1 MRGVVSLSFLNIPLL
16 LAPGNLANIDWFNP
30 LWLSL
35 LQKFLAFNWKM
46 HLENA
51 LAEICIATV
60 HLFTL
65 NSCKSTAPFCLL
77 REATLHP
84 RSAPLAEYIAEKSI
98 SSLFRSWPQRGV
110 QPLSMQETSLW
121 VSFWLKVST
130 FCGKDFNF
138 AILLLS
144 WTGCL
149 SPLCFALFKFT
160 AEKLLERI

>member
-30 LWLSL
+30 LWLIL

-51 LAEICIATV
+51 LSEIRIATV

-65 NSCKSTAPFCLL
+65 NSCKSTAPFHLL
-77 REATLHP
+77 REAALRP

-98 SSLFRSWPQRGV
+98 SSFPFMTTVWS
-110 QPLSMQETSLW
+110 SA
-121 VSFWLKVST
+121 T
-130 FCGKDFNF
+130 FPAGN
-138 AILLLS
+138 ILLGFILVKGIKLLILQSYYYHRQIFFLS
-144 WTGCL
+144 L
-149 SPLCFALFKFT
+149 LCFVLFKFN